1 VASHFACLLFVES
14 MANRVEVSGASMA
27 MAVVVTLLEIGVVC
41 GQLEV
46 GFYSDSCPD
55 AEDVVTAAVQD
66 AAGNDPTILP
76 ALLRLQFH
84 DCFVK
89 VTRTCKHANDNA
101 F

>member
-1 VASHFACLLFVES
+1 
-14 MANRVEVSGASMA
+14 MAANHVEVSMAALA
-27 MAVVVTLLEIGVVC
+27 MALLVLEVGVAS

-46 GFYSDSCPD
+46 GFYSESCPD

-89 VTRTCKHANDNA
+89 VMT
-101 F
+101 